1 MGDFS
6 AKIAGIFGGEP
17 DVYQTLI
24 DAYHIHQD
32 LILAELYHFE
42 VSNRFEVLKQYEY
55 SEGICRV
62 FIENALAAASSYKLM
77 TLS

>member
-32 LILAELYHFE
+32 LILAELYHFR
-42 VSNRFEVLKQYEY
+42 SIQQIR
-55 SEGICRV
+55 GP
-62 FIENALAAASSYKLM
+62 
-77 TLS
+77 